1 MVFFFFNDTATT
13 EIYTLSLHDA
23 LPISFPGGGELFR
36 DPWGPGGQHP
46 ARTGPARAGPDPA
59 SDRGAP
65 AVCAQGRQILS
76 SADVRPARRGVREC
90 APAQGRG
97 DGVRGSGRGRS
108 VPVPPRPVSI
118 GRGAGPARGG
128 RHGASARCIPDD
140 HGKTGLHE
148 RGWGSKGTGRRVD
161 QGEWSSVIS

>member
-1 MVFFFFNDTATT
+1 MGRLSPRSND
-13 EIYTLSLHDA
+13 LPNLPNLHQPPQRSLYGNDGNDGRT
-23 LPISFPGGGELFR
+23 PGGWRVELAE
-36 DPWGPGGQHP
+36 G
-46 ARTGPARAGPDPA
+46 
-59 SDRGAP
+59 
-65 AVCAQGRQILS
+65 
-76 SADVRPARRGVREC
+76 

-108 VPVPPRPVSI
+108 LPVPPRPVSI

-140 HGKTGLHE
+140 HGKTGLHK